1 MTIATIARTNAN
13 TADLLVYEGETSNA
27 NTEAIARMASEQAVA
42 DYQAF
47 KRDFEESHPELFVD
61 GLTLNWAE
69 YYSTG
74 LYEYVEASPYDFMPE
89 GVEFDRMHIFKAYGL
104 LFEDPEW

>member
-1 MTIATIARTNAN
+1 MTTISCNAN
-13 TADLLVYEGETSNA
+13 TADLLAYEGETSNV
-27 NTEAIARMASEQAVA
+27 NTKAIARMASEQAVA

-47 KRDFEESHPELFVD
+47 RRDFEESRPELFVD

-74 LYEYVEASPYDFMPE
+74 LYQYVEASPYDFMPE
-89 GVEFDRMHIFKAYGL
+89 GVEFDRMHILDAYGL
-104 LFEDPEW
+104 WFEDPER